1 MKVLKRLTE
10 FITFIA
16 SLCCL
21 SGIDAQPVAGGT
33 RTASAGSLRGGDSS
47 MGGWCMRRVVGTIVL
62 ILLMW
67 CFGLALIVQ
76 AEHSRQ
82 DDWTEYIELVCL
94 DSKICPEL
102 VEAIIEKES
111 SWDPTAVNGDCV
123 GLMQVDQIIHWRRA
137 QELNCLD
144 LMDPY
149 DNIRVGVSILED
161 LIEKYGE
168 AAPALMFYNAGYS
181 DKLGIR
187 AYENGVISS
196 YASEILERAAELE
209 RLHGK

>member
-1 MKVLKRLTE
+1 
-10 FITFIA
+10 
-16 SLCCL
+16 
-21 SGIDAQPVAGGT
+21 
-33 RTASAGSLRGGDSS
+33 
-47 MGGWCMRRVVGTIVL
+47 MRRVVGTIVL

-82 DDWTEYIELVCL
+82 DDWTEYIELICL

-149 DNIRVGVSILED
+149 DNIRV
-161 LIEKYGE
+161 
-168 AAPALMFYNAGYS
+168 
-181 DKLGIR
+181 R

>member
-1 MKVLKRLTE
+1 MRNRMAG
-10 FITFIA
+10 IIIA
-16 SLCCL
+16 
-21 SGIDAQPVAGGT
+21 
-33 RTASAGSLRGGDSS
+33 
-47 MGGWCMRRVVGTIVL
+47 VL
-62 ILLMW
+62 IL
-67 CFGLALIVQ
+67 CGCVALVAR
-76 AEHSRQ
+76 AEGSDQ
-82 DDWTEYIELVCL
+82 KEDWIEYIEWTCVEKQI
-94 DSKICPEL
+94 SPEL
-102 VEAIIEKES
+102 VEAVIERES
-111 SWDPTAVNGDCV
+111 GWDPTAINGDCV

-161 LIEKYGE
+161 LAERYE
-168 AAPALMFYNAGYS
+168 DPAAALMFYNAGYS

-196 YASEILERAAELE
+196 YVSEILERAAELE

>member
-1 MKVLKRLTE
+1 
-10 FITFIA
+10 
-16 SLCCL
+16 
-21 SGIDAQPVAGGT
+21 
-33 RTASAGSLRGGDSS
+33 
-47 MGGWCMRRVVGTIVL
+47 MRRVVGTIVL

-82 DDWTEYIELVCL
+82 DDWTEYIELICL

-161 LIEKYGE
+161 LAERYE
-168 AAPALMFYNAGYS
+168 DPVAALMFYNAGYS

-196 YASEILERAAELE
+196 YASEILERSEELE

>member
-1 MKVLKRLTE
+1 
-10 FITFIA
+10 
-16 SLCCL
+16 
-21 SGIDAQPVAGGT
+21 
-33 RTASAGSLRGGDSS
+33 
-47 MGGWCMRRVVGTIVL
+47 MRRVVGTIVL

-82 DDWTEYIELVCL
+82 DDWTEYIELICL

-137 QELNCLD
+137 RSLTVW
-144 LMDPY
+144 
-149 DNIRVGVSILED
+149 I
-161 LIEKYGE
+161 
-168 AAPALMFYNAGYS
+168 
-181 DKLGIR
+181 
-187 AYENGVISS
+187 
-196 YASEILERAAELE
+196 
-209 RLHGK
+209 

>member
-1 MKVLKRLTE
+1 MRNRMVGLV
-10 FITFIA
+10 
-16 SLCCL
+16 
-21 SGIDAQPVAGGT
+21 VA
-33 RTASAGSLRGGDSS
+33 
-47 MGGWCMRRVVGTIVL
+47 VL
-62 ILLMW
+62 IL
-67 CFGLALIVQ
+67 CGCVALVAR
-76 AEHSRQ
+76 AEGNDQ
-82 DDWTEYIELVCL
+82 KEDWIEYIGE
-94 DSKICPEL
+94 ICKDKQISPEL
-102 VEAIIEKES
+102 VEAVIEQES
-111 SWDPTAVNGDCV
+111 GWNPDAQNGECV

-161 LIEKYGE
+161 LTERYE
-168 AAPALMFYNAGYS
+168 DPAAALMFYNAGYS

>member
-1 MKVLKRLTE
+1 
-10 FITFIA
+10 
-16 SLCCL
+16 
-21 SGIDAQPVAGGT
+21 
-33 RTASAGSLRGGDSS
+33 
-47 MGGWCMRRVVGTIVL
+47 MRRVVGTIVL
-62 ILLMW
+62 IILMW

-82 DDWTEYIELVCL
+82 DDWTEYIELICL

-149 DNIRVGVSILED
+149 DNIRSGSASWKIWQND
-161 LIEKYGE
+161 TRIRQQR
-168 AAPALMFYNAGYS
+168 LMFYNAGYS

>member
-1 MKVLKRLTE
+1 
-10 FITFIA
+10 
-16 SLCCL
+16 
-21 SGIDAQPVAGGT
+21 
-33 RTASAGSLRGGDSS
+33 
-47 MGGWCMRRVVGTIVL
+47 MRRVVGTIVL

-82 DDWTEYIELVCL
+82 DDWTEYIELICL

-102 VEAIIEKES
+102 VEAIIE
-111 SWDPTAVNGDCV
+111 DP
-123 GLMQVDQIIHWRRA
+123 
-137 QELNCLD
+137 
-144 LMDPY
+144 
-149 DNIRVGVSILED
+149 
-161 LIEKYGE
+161 
-168 AAPALMFYNAGYS
+168 AAALMFYNAGYS

>member
-1 MKVLKRLTE
+1 
-10 FITFIA
+10 
-16 SLCCL
+16 
-21 SGIDAQPVAGGT
+21 
-33 RTASAGSLRGGDSS
+33 
-47 MGGWCMRRVVGTIVL
+47 MRRVVGTIVL

-82 DDWTEYIELVCL
+82 DD
-94 DSKICPEL
+94 
-102 VEAIIEKES
+102 
-111 SWDPTAVNGDCV
+111 CV

-137 QELNCLD
+137 QERNCLD

-161 LIEKYGE
+161 LAERYE
-168 AAPALMFYNAGYS
+168 DPAAALMFYNAGYS

>member
-1 MKVLKRLTE
+1 
-10 FITFIA
+10 
-16 SLCCL
+16 
-21 SGIDAQPVAGGT
+21 
-33 RTASAGSLRGGDSS
+33 
-47 MGGWCMRRVVGTIVL
+47 MRRVVGTIVL

-111 SWDPTAVNGDCV
+111 SWNPTAVNGDCV

-181 DKLGIR
+181 DKFGIR
-187 AYENGVISS
+187 YTGNS
-196 YASEILERAAELE
+196 YASGYAYVGHRQ
-209 RLHGK
+209 

>member
-1 MKVLKRLTE
+1 
-10 FITFIA
+10 
-16 SLCCL
+16 
-21 SGIDAQPVAGGT
+21 
-33 RTASAGSLRGGDSS
+33 
-47 MGGWCMRRVVGTIVL
+47 MRRVVGTIVL

-82 DDWTEYIELVCL
+82 D
-94 DSKICPEL
+94 
-102 VEAIIEKES
+102 
-111 SWDPTAVNGDCV
+111 DCV

-161 LIEKYGE
+161 LAERYE
-168 AAPALMFYNAGYS
+168 DPAAALMFYNAGYS

>member
-1 MKVLKRLTE
+1 
-10 FITFIA
+10 
-16 SLCCL
+16 
-21 SGIDAQPVAGGT
+21 
-33 RTASAGSLRGGDSS
+33 
-47 MGGWCMRRVVGTIVL
+47 MRRVVGTIVL

-82 DDWTEYIELVCL
+82 DDWTEYIELICL

-111 SWDPTAVNGDCV
+111 SWDP
-123 GLMQVDQIIHWRRA
+123 
-137 QELNCLD
+137 
-144 LMDPY
+144 
-149 DNIRVGVSILED
+149 
-161 LIEKYGE
+161 
-168 AAPALMFYNAGYS
+168 AAALMFYNAGYS

-209 RLHGK
+209 KLHGK

>member
-1 MKVLKRLTE
+1 
-10 FITFIA
+10 
-16 SLCCL
+16 
-21 SGIDAQPVAGGT
+21 
-33 RTASAGSLRGGDSS
+33 
-47 MGGWCMRRVVGTIVL
+47 
-62 ILLMW
+62 
-67 CFGLALIVQ
+67 
-76 AEHSRQ
+76 
-82 DDWTEYIELVCL
+82 
-94 DSKICPEL
+94 
-102 VEAIIEKES
+102 
-111 SWDPTAVNGDCV
+111 
-123 GLMQVDQIIHWRRA
+123 MQVDQIIHWRRA

-161 LIEKYGE
+161 LAERYE
-168 AAPALMFYNAGYS
+168 DPAAALMFYNAGYS

>member
-1 MKVLKRLTE
+1 
-10 FITFIA
+10 
-16 SLCCL
+16 
-21 SGIDAQPVAGGT
+21 
-33 RTASAGSLRGGDSS
+33 
-47 MGGWCMRRVVGTIVL
+47 MRRVVGTIVL

-82 DDWTEYIELVCL
+82 DDWTEYIELICL

-111 SWDPTAVNGDCV
+111 SWDPAV
-123 GLMQVDQIIHWRRA
+123 
-137 QELNCLD
+137 
-144 LMDPY
+144 P
-149 DNIRVGVSILED
+149 
-161 LIEKYGE
+161 
-168 AAPALMFYNAGYS
+168 LMFYNAGYS

>member
-1 MKVLKRLTE
+1 
-10 FITFIA
+10 
-16 SLCCL
+16 
-21 SGIDAQPVAGGT
+21 
-33 RTASAGSLRGGDSS
+33 
-47 MGGWCMRRVVGTIVL
+47 MRRVVGTIVL

-82 DDWTEYIELVCL
+82 DDWTEYIELICL

-144 LMDPY
+144 LMDP
-149 DNIRVGVSILED
+149 
-161 LIEKYGE
+161 
-168 AAPALMFYNAGYS
+168 AAALMFYNAGYS

-187 AYENGVISS
+187 AYENGVISC
-196 YASEILERAAELE
+196 YASEILARAAELE

>member
-1 MKVLKRLTE
+1 M
-10 FITFIA
+10 
-16 SLCCL
+16 
-21 SGIDAQPVAGGT
+21 
-33 RTASAGSLRGGDSS
+33 
-47 MGGWCMRRVVGTIVL
+47 
-62 ILLMW
+62 
-67 CFGLALIVQ
+67 
-76 AEHSRQ
+76 
-82 DDWTEYIELVCL
+82 
-94 DSKICPEL
+94 
-102 VEAIIEKES
+102 EAIIEKES
-111 SWDPTAVNGDCV
+111 NWDPTAVNGDCV

-168 AAPALMFYNAGYS
+168 AAPALMIYNAGYS
-181 DKLGIR
+181 DKFGIR

-196 YASEILERAAELE
+196 YANEILERSEELE

>member
-1 MKVLKRLTE
+1 MRNRMV
-10 FITFIA
+10 
-16 SLCCL
+16 
-21 SGIDAQPVAGGT
+21 GVVVA
-33 RTASAGSLRGGDSS
+33 
-47 MGGWCMRRVVGTIVL
+47 VL
-62 ILLMW
+62 IM
-67 CFGLALIVQ
+67 CGCLALVVR
-76 AEHSRQ
+76 AEGSDQ
-82 DDWTEYIELVCL
+82 KEDWIEYIEWTCAEKQI
-94 DSKICPEL
+94 SPEL
-102 VEAIIEKES
+102 VEAVIEQES
-111 SWDPTAVNGDCV
+111 GWNPDAQNGECV

-161 LIEKYGE
+161 LAERYE
-168 AAPALMFYNAGYS
+168 DPAAALMYYNAGYS

-196 YASEILERAAELE
+196 YANGILERAAELE

>member
-1 MKVLKRLTE
+1 
-10 FITFIA
+10 
-16 SLCCL
+16 
-21 SGIDAQPVAGGT
+21 
-33 RTASAGSLRGGDSS
+33 
-47 MGGWCMRRVVGTIVL
+47 MRRVVGTIVL

-149 DNIRVGVSILED
+149 DNIRDGVSILED
-161 LIEKYGE
+161 LAERYE
-168 AAPALMFYNAGYS
+168 DPAS
-181 DKLGIR
+181 C
-187 AYENGVISS
+187 
-196 YASEILERAAELE
+196 
-209 RLHGK
+209 